1 MVIKLLLVIIL
12 KVLVQLILG
21 NTNTNINTNTNTSTN
36 TYTNTNANTNTN
48 TNTNSF
54 WPIHPTLERLLQ
66 AKYIGGGFDTDD
78 WPNDTN
84 DGYICDKSTCYEYE
98 YGKR

>member
-21 NTNTNINTNTNTSTN
+21 NTNTNININTSTSTN
-36 TYTNTNANTNTN
+36 TYTNTNTN